1 MREKNGILGL
11 IITSALCVCIVAFG
25 AFYITG
31 EDFITASNGNEIV
44 NEYTVNTPTQPDEI
58 TNSGSSEQ
66 SVTAG
71 TSGTVLG
78 KVTQS
83 FITPYKSNTSY
94 NRVYINNKTDVPI
107 NLEQLLKDKNP
118 VDIEKNDEPQVL
130 IMHTHATECYLS
142 ANKEFY
148 TDTDLSRTTDNS
160 KNMIAIGKV
169 FADTLN
175 SAGIKTLQDTTAHDY
190 PAYNGSYTRSKETV
204 EKYLKQYPSIK
215 VVIDVHRDSINASD
229 GTKTKPVIEID
240 GKNAAQIMLVM
251 GCGAKISG
259 YENWTKNLTFATHYQ
274 QTLEV
279 LYPGLA
285 RSIRLVNSR
294 YNQNLTT
301 GSILIEVGTDSN
313 SLEEALY
320 GAKLAS
326 KALVSY
332 LNTL

>member
-1 MREKNGILGL
+1 MREKNGLLGL
-11 IITSALCVCIVAFG
+11 IITSALCVCIVALG
-25 AFYITG
+25 ALYI
-31 EDFITASNGNEIV
+31 SGNDYLSALQSESV
-44 NEYTVNTPTQPDEI
+44 NEYTVPAPLLPDEI
-58 TNSGSSEQ
+58 IQNQSGEQ

-71 TSGTVLG
+71 TSGSVLG

-107 NLEQLLKDKNP
+107 NIQQLLKDKNP
-118 VDIEKNDEPQVL
+118 VDIRKNDEPQVL
-130 IMHTHATECYLS
+130 IMHTHATECFLTED
-142 ANKEFY
+142 KEYY
-148 TDTDLSRTTDNS
+148 TDADLSRTTDNS
-160 KNMIAIGKV
+160 KNMIAIGKI

-175 SAGIKTLQDTTAHDY
+175 SAGIKTIQDTTAHDY
-190 PAYNGSYTRSKETV
+190 PSYSSSYARSKETV

-215 VVIDVHRDSINASD
+215 VVIDVHRDSINSSD
-229 GTKTKPVIEID
+229 GTKTKPVIEIN
-240 GKNAAQIMLVM
+240 GKKAAQVMLVM
-251 GCGAKISG
+251 GCGANISG
-259 YENWTKNLTFATHYQ
+259 HENWIKNLTFAVHYQ

-313 SLEEALY
+313 SFEEALY
-320 GAKLAS
+320 GATLAS
-326 KALVSY
+326 NALVSY